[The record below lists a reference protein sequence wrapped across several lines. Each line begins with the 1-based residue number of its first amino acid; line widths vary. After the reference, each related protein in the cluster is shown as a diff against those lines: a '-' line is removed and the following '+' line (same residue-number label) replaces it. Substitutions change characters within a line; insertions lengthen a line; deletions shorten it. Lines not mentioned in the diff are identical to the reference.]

1 MSDLIEAR
9 KAHAEAIDTMAEAVA
24 ALTDPAEGSD
34 VDALEARCAE
44 AEVEVERRSKIIERL
59 ERIEEAR
66 AKSPVLTDDAEPR
79 SIVVT
84 KDEPVYRPDAK
95 VSFFRDLIVSRN
107 DREAAERLYRHQQQA
122 MESRDVSS
130 ASNGYV
136 PPVYLSQYEAGY
148 ARPGRPFADA
158 LPKAALPATGTSFT
172 LPKLSGG
179 AAVAAQTD
187 GGSVQETDPT
197 TTTVTTYVRTIAG
210 QVDMSQQAM
219 DRTDPSF
226 DAVVFRDLLNA
237 YDAELDRQTLVGSA
251 SSNEHV
257 GIANVSSINTVT
269 YTSSTPTAAEAL
281 PKIYAAISAVASN
294 RHMYPTHI
302 VMHPRRA
309 AFFAAGLSTSSALF
323 NQGGLS
329 TEQVGT
335 QNGGVVGTIA
345 GLPVIIDS
353 NLPVTGGSST
363 NQDDIYVVHM
373 PDLVLMEGALQTRVM
388 EQPLSDTLEV
398 RVQLFGY
405 SAFAGARFEKGICKI
420 SGTGLV
426 TPAF

>member
-1 MSDLIEAR
+1 MSDVFEAR
-9 KAHAEAIDTMAEAVA
+9 KAHAVAIDEMAEAVA
-24 ALTDPAEGSD
+24 ALSTPTDDAD
-34 VDALEARCAE
+34 IDALEARCAA
-44 AEVEVERRSKIIERL
+44 AEVEVERRSKIVERL

-66 AKSPVLTDDAEPR
+66 AAAPVLTDSPEPR
-79 SIVVT
+79 IAVT

-95 VSFFRDLIVSRN
+95 VSFFRDLVMARN
-107 DREAAERLYRHQQQA
+107 DRDAADRLHRHQQQA
-122 MESRDVSS
+122 AESRDVSS
-130 ASNGYV
+130 SGNGYV
-136 PPVYLSQYEAGY
+136 PPVYLAQYEAPL

-158 LPKAALPATGTSFT
+158 LPKAALPAVGTSFT

-237 YDAELDRQTLVGSA
+237 YDAELDRQALVGASA
-251 SSNEHV
+251 SNEHV
-257 GIANVSSINTVT
+257 GIANVASINTVT

-281 PKIYAAISAVASN
+281 PKLYDAIQKVAST
-294 RHMYPTHI
+294 RYMYPTAI
-302 VMHPRRA
+302 IMHPRRA
-309 AFFAAGLSTSSALF
+309 AFFAAGLSTSSPLF
-323 NQGGLS
+323 QQGGLMQAAG
-329 TEQVGT
+329 E

-345 GLPVIIDS
+345 GLPVIIDA
-353 NLPVTGGSST
+353 NLPTTGGAGT

-373 PDLVLMEGALQTRVM
+373 PDLVLMEGALQTRVL

-405 SAFAGARFEKGICKI
+405 SAFASGRYEKGICKI

-426 TPAF
+426 TPSF

>member
-1 MSDLIEAR
+1 
-9 KAHAEAIDTMAEAVA
+9 
-24 ALTDPAEGSD
+24 
-34 VDALEARCAE
+34 
-44 AEVEVERRSKIIERL
+44 
-59 ERIEEAR
+59 
-66 AKSPVLTDDAEPR
+66 
-79 SIVVT
+79 
-84 KDEPVYRPDAK
+84 
-95 VSFFRDLIVSRN
+95 
-107 DREAAERLYRHQQQA
+107 
-122 MESRDVSS
+122 
-130 ASNGYV
+130 
-136 PPVYLSQYEAGY
+136 
-148 ARPGRPFADA
+148 
-158 LPKAALPATGTSFT
+158 
-172 LPKLSGG
+172 
-179 AAVAAQTD
+179 
-187 GGSVQETDPT
+187 
-197 TTTVTTYVRTIAG
+197 
-210 QVDMSQQAM
+210 MSQQAM

-237 YDAELDRQTLVGSA
+237 YDAELDRQTLVGSS

-281 PKIYAAISAVASN
+281 PKIYDAIQKVASS
-294 RHMYPTHI
+294 RYMYPTHI

-309 AFFAAGLSTSSALF
+309 AFFAAGLSTSSPLF
-323 NQGGLS
+323 AQGGLV

-345 GLPVIIDS
+345 GLPVIIDA
-353 NLPVTGGSST
+353 NIPVTSGAGT
-363 NQDDIYVVHM
+363 NQDTIYVVHM

-405 SAFAGARFEKGICKI
+405 SAFASGRFEKGLCAI

>member
-1 MSDLIEAR
+1 MSDFIEAR

-44 AEVEVERRSKIIERL
+44 AEVEVERRSKIVERL

-66 AKSPVLTDDAEPR
+66 AKSPVLTDDVEPR
-79 SIVVT
+79 NVVVT
-84 KDEPVYRPDAK
+84 RDEPVYRPDAK
-95 VSFFRDLIVSRN
+95 VSFFRDLILART
-107 DREAAERLYRHQQQA
+107 DRDAAERLHRHQQQA
-122 MESRDVSS
+122 IESRDVSS
-130 ASNGYV
+130 SGNGYV

-158 LPKAALPATGTSFT
+158 LPKASLPATGTSFT

-187 GGSVQETDPT
+187 GGGVQETDPT

-237 YDAELDRQTLVGSA
+237 YDAELDRQTLVGSS

-257 GIANVSSINTVT
+257 GLANVSSINTVT

-281 PKIYAAISAVASN
+281 PKLYDAIQKVAST
-294 RHMYPTHI
+294 RYMYPTHI

-309 AFFAAGLSTSSALF
+309 AFFAAGLSTSSPLF
-323 NQGGLS
+323 QQGGLMQAAG
-329 TEQVGT
+329 EQD
-335 QNGGVVGTIA
+335 GGVVGTIA
-345 GLPVIIDS
+345 GLPVIIDA
-353 NLPVTGGSST
+353 NIPTTDGAST
-363 NQDDIYVVHM
+363 NQDAVYVVHM
-373 PDLVLMEGALQTRVM
+373 PDLVLMEGALQTRVL

-405 SAFAGARFEKGICKI
+405 SAFASGRFEKGICKI

-426 TPAF
+426 TPSF

>member
-9 KAHAEAIDTMAEAVA
+9 KAHAEAIDDMAEAVA
-24 ALTDPAEGSD
+24 AISTPAEDSD
-34 VDALEARCAE
+34 IDALEARCAA
-44 AEVEVERRSKIIERL
+44 AEVEVERRSKIVQRL

-66 AKSPVLTDDAEPR
+66 ATAPVLTDSPEPR

-84 KDEPVYRPDAK
+84 KDEPVYRPDSK
-95 VSFFRDLIVSRN
+95 VSFFRDLVMSRN
-107 DREAAERLYRHQQQA
+107 DRDAADRLYRHQQQA

-130 ASNGYV
+130 SGNGYV
-136 PPVYLSQYEAGY
+136 PPVYLAQYEAGL

-172 LPKLSGG
+172 LPKLTGG
-179 AAVAAQTD
+179 ATVAAQTD
-187 GGSVQETDPT
+187 GGSVSETDPT

-237 YDAELDRQTLVGSA
+237 YDAELDRQALVGQSA
-251 SSNEHV
+251 SNEHV
-257 GIANVSSINTVT
+257 GIANVASINTVT

-281 PKIYAAISAVASN
+281 PKLYDAIQKVAST
-294 RHMYPTHI
+294 RYMYPTAI
-302 VMHPRRA
+302 IMHPRRA
-309 AFFAAGLSTSSALF
+309 AFFAAGLSTSSPLF
-323 NQGGLS
+323 QQGGLMQAVG
-329 TEQVGT
+329 EQNT
-335 QNGGVVGTIA
+335 GVVGTIA
-345 GLPVIIDS
+345 GLPVIIDA
-353 NLPVTGGSST
+353 NIPTTGGAGT

-373 PDLVLMEGALQTRVM
+373 PDLVLMEGAIQTRVL

-398 RVQLFGY
+398 RVQLFAY
-405 SAFAGARFEKGICKI
+405 SGFASGRFEKGICKI

-426 TPAF
+426 TPSF

>member
-1 MSDLIEAR
+1 MSDLFEAR
-9 KAHAEAIDTMAEAVA
+9 KAHAEAIDAMAEAVA

-34 VDALEARCAE
+34 VDALESRCAE
-44 AEVEVERRSKIIERL
+44 TEAEVERRSKMIERL

-79 SIVVT
+79 NIVVT
-84 KDEPVYRPDAK
+84 RDEPVYRPDAK
-95 VSFFRDLIVSRN
+95 VSFFRDLITSRT
-107 DREAAERLYRHQQQA
+107 DRDAAERLHRHQQQMA
-122 MESRDVSS
+122 EARDVSS
-130 ASNGYV
+130 SGNGYV
-136 PPVYLSQYEAGY
+136 PPVYLAQYEAGY

-158 LPKAALPATGTSFT
+158 LPKAALPAVGTSFT

-237 YDAELDRQTLVGSA
+237 YDAELDRQTLVGLSA
-251 SSNEHV
+251 SNEHV

-281 PKIYAAISAVASN
+281 PKLYDAIQKVAST
-294 RHMYPTHI
+294 RYMYPTHI
-302 VMHPRRA
+302 IMHPRRA
-309 AFFAAGLSTSSALF
+309 AFFAAGLSTSSPLF
-323 NQGGLS
+323 QQGGLMQAAG
-329 TEQVGT
+329 E

-345 GLPVIIDS
+345 GLPVIIDA
-353 NLPVTGGSST
+353 NIPTTDGAGT
-363 NQDDIYVVHM
+363 NQDAVYVVHM

-405 SAFAGARFEKGICKI
+405 SAFAAGRFEKGICKI

-426 TPAF
+426 TPSF